1 MSHSLAGQRVLIT
14 RSPEQ
19 SGELAARLRALGAE
33 PVEVPTIA
41 VGPPDD
47 WAAVDAA
54 VERLGDFDWLV
65 LTSVNGVRYLRE
77 RLEALPAHLKV
88 AAVGPKTAEAARALG
103 WEPALVPERTHGEG
117 LAEALAGEA
126 AGKRFLLTRGNL
138 ALSELPDGLRAAG
151 GLVEEVVV
159 YVTRP
164 GAGSL
169 GAIAGGRL
177 DWALFA
183 SGSAFRNLVAML
195 EDPAMLHGVKLAS
208 IGPKT
213 SDVIRELGFEVA
225 VEATESTLEGL
236 VAALG
241 R

>member
-1 MSHSLAGQRVLIT
+1 VLIT

-54 VERLGDFDWLV
+54 ISRLESFDWLV

-77 RLEALPAHLKV
+77 RLAALPAHLKV
-88 AAVGPKTAEAARALG
+88 AAVGPKTAEAARSLG

-117 LAEALAGEA
+117 LAEALADEA
-126 AGKRFLLTRGNL
+126 AGRRFLLTRGNL

-159 YVTRP
+159 YVNRP
-164 GAGSL
+164 GVGSL

-195 EDPAMLHGVKLAS
+195 EDPAMLHGVKLVS

-213 SDVIRELGFEVA
+213 SEVMRQLGFEPA

-236 VAALG
+236 VAALTP
-241 R
+241 

>member
-1 MSHSLAGQRVLIT
+1 LIT

-33 PVEVPTIA
+33 PIEVPTIA

-54 VERLGDFDWLV
+54 ISRLEAFDWLV

-77 RLEALPAHLKV
+77 RLETLPAHLKV

-126 AGKRFLLTRGNL
+126 AGQRFLLTRGNL

-159 YVTRP
+159 YVNRP
-164 GAGSL
+164 GTGSL
-169 GAIAGGRL
+169 GAIAGGPL

-195 EDPAMLHGVKLAS
+195 EDPAMLRGVKLAS

-213 SDVIRELGFEVA
+213 SDVIRQLGFEVA

-236 VAALG
+236 VAALE